1 MVFTIAKKKK
11 DFIRISFVD
20 SPSSE
25 DVTGSLIYISTP
37 NHKFLVDAG
46 LYQTNDRYE
55 DFLVNNRK
63 YKEFKPKELD
73 VTGSLIYISTPNH
86 KFLVDAGL
94 YQTNDRYEDF
104 LVNNRKYKEFKP
116 KELDYV
122 FITHSHSDHMNLLPK
137 LFKDGCNARVIITE
151 GTSEIIKDMMTD
163 CAEINERDVHSHSDH
178 MNLLPKLFK
187 DGCNARVII
196 TEGTSEIIKDMMTDC
211 AEINERDVVI
221 INNQHD
227 KQYEA
232 LYDIDDV
239 HNTMNHIV
247 EFPMKEKIKIDDEL
261 SFELIPSGHLLGS
274 CQVLLYLT
282 VNNITKTVLVTGD
295 IGNKIVGNRFV
306 GEYKQ
311 VKNADYV
318 IAESTYGDKP
328 DIKTGRKERKNDLE
342 KFKSIIDTQIHDLK
356 GRVIIPSF
364 AQSRSAQLVLMV
376 YQLYKDS
383 DWKPKVYIDSPLA
396 IKLFK
401 DYENCLIPSFAQ
413 SRSAQ
418 LVLMVYQLY
427 KDSDWKPKVYIDS
440 PLAIKLFKDY
450 ENCLDGKDKE
460 DFDEMLHSGMFHFVK
475 EPVDSKTLV
484 ASNEPCLIISTSG
497 MCQVGRIRHHLKKCV
512 IDPNATVL
520 FVGFSTDGSLAS
532 LLKDNKRK
540 TITIDQKEYRIRHH
554 LKKCVID
561 PNATVLF
568 VGFST
573 DGSLASLLKDNKR
586 KTITIDQK
594 EYPCRCA
601 SYSLKSMSG
610 HAPFNQLVENYTEI
624 NCQKIILH
632 HGSKKAKEVL
642 KQALEKEYE
651 KKCKSTRVVIANSS
665 LKITI

>member
-1 MVFTIAKKKK
+1 MA
-11 DFIRISFVD
+11 
-20 SPSSE
+20 E
-25 DVTGSLIYISTP
+25 
-37 NHKFLVDAG
+37 
-46 LYQTNDRYE
+46 
-55 DFLVNNRK
+55 
-63 YKEFKPKELD
+63 
-73 VTGSLIYISTPNH
+73 
-86 KFLVDAGL
+86 
-94 YQTNDRYEDF
+94 
-104 LVNNRKYKEFKP
+104 
-116 KELDYV
+116 
-122 FITHSHSDHMNLLPK
+122 
-137 LFKDGCNARVIITE
+137 
-151 GTSEIIKDMMTD
+151 D
-163 CAEINERDVHSHSDH
+163 CAEINERDV
-178 MNLLPKLFK
+178 L
-187 DGCNARVII
+187 
-196 TEGTSEIIKDMMTDC
+196 
-211 AEINERDVVI
+211 I

-227 KQYEA
+227 KHYES
-232 LYDIDDV
+232 LYDLNDV
-239 HNTMNHIV
+239 HNMINHTV
-247 EFPMKEKIKIDDEL
+247 EFPMEEKIKIDDEL

-318 IAESTYGDKP
+318 ITESTYGDKP

-342 KFKSIIDTQIHDLK
+342 KFKSIIDAQIHDLK

-383 DWKPKVYIDSPLA
+383 
-396 IKLFK
+396 
-401 DYENCLIPSFAQ
+401 N
-413 SRSAQ
+413 
-418 LVLMVYQLY
+418 
-427 KDSDWKPKVYIDS
+427 WKPKVYIDS

-540 TITIDQKEYRIRHH
+540 TITIDQKEY
-554 LKKCVID
+554 
-561 PNATVLF
+561 
-568 VGFST
+568 
-573 DGSLASLLKDNKR
+573 
-586 KTITIDQK
+586 
-594 EYPCRCA
+594 PCRCA

-632 HGSKKAKEVL
+632 HGSKKAKEIL